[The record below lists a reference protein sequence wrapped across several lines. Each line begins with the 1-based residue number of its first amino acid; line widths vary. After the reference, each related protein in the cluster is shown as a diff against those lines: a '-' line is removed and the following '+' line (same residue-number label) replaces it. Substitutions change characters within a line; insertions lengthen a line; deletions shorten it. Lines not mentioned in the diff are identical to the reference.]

1 MAAYVI
7 HLMMAIA
14 SIVNVSLNTNVQNM
28 SLLLGHETVKSAIL
42 FVYEGLSVDE

>member
-7 HLMMAIA
+7 HLVMVIA
-14 SIVNVSLNTNVQNM
+14 TIVNVSLNKNVQNM

-42 FVYEGLSVDE
+42 FVYEDLTIDE